1 MKLMSWR
8 SRRRPI
14 ECPFDSMEAAAM
26 CSGPRFNFSTV
37 DESDFMLAVL
47 SQVTSSG

>member
-8 SRRRPI
+8 SKRRPT
-14 ECPFDSMEAAAM
+14 ECPFDSMEAETM
-26 CSGPRFNFSTV
+26 CSGPRLNFSTV
-37 DESDFMLAVL
+37 NESGIRLAVL